1 LSHTFFV
8 VLPQFLSMPQ
18 IRLPAP
24 PVPRESKSL
33 SLDQIARR
41 WRTRVSIAR
50 ILLLRAG
57 VPLIDVPRAPTE
69 GVLLEDLEAYEE
81 RLRQGEEVCADAGE

>member
-1 LSHTFFV
+1 
-8 VLPQFLSMPQ
+8 
-18 IRLPAP
+18 
-24 PVPRESKSL
+24 L

-57 VPLIDVPRAPTE
+57 VPLVDMQKTIE
-69 GVLLEDLEAYEE
+69 GARLADLEACEE
-81 RLRQGEEVCADAGE
+81 RMRNGEGE

>member
-1 LSHTFFV
+1 
-8 VLPQFLSMPQ
+8 MPQ
-18 IRLPAP
+18 IRLPDP
-24 PVPRESKSL
+24 PVPHENRVL

-57 VPLIDVPRAPTE
+57 VPLIDVPRTIE
-69 GVLLEDLEAYEE
+69 GAQLTDLEAYEE
-81 RLRQGEEVCADAGE
+81 KIRNGEQE